1 MPVGPREGIRN
12 ILVVSVVV
20 CLLCSIIVSFTAV
33 SLKSAQDANKELDRK
48 QNILRAAGLLPA
60 DASTDAEG
68 RGAVE
73 LFESFEVRAVELD
86 TGGFTD
92 AVDPMTYDQ
101 QRAARI
107 ASTSRN
113 LTPQE
118 DIATLGRR
126 ENIGLAYFKLDEVG
140 EIERLVI
147 PVRGYGLWGTL
158 YGFLAIDRDLT
169 SAIGLSFYTHKETP
183 GLGGEV
189 DNEQWKASWAG
200 IALFDDEGEP
210 TVRLV
215 KTRSDDPSEI
225 DALSG
230 ATLTTRGVEY
240 LIAFWT
246 GDLGYGPMLDRLKM
260 GALLR

>member
-20 CLLCSIIVSFTAV
+20 CLLCSIIVSFMAV
-33 SLKSAQDANKELDRK
+33 SLKPSQDANKELDRK

-60 DASTDAEG
+60 DATTDTQG
-68 RGAVE
+68 RGAAE
-73 LFESFEVRAVELD
+73 LFKDFEVRAVNLE
-86 TGGFTD
+86 TGQFTD
-92 AVDPMTYDQ
+92 AVDPTTYDQ

-107 ASTSRN
+107 AATSRN
-113 LTPQE
+113 LNAKE

-126 ENIGLAYFKLDEVG
+126 ENVGLAYFKLDESR

-158 YGFLAIDRDLT
+158 FGFLAIDRDLT
-169 SAIGLSFYTHKETP
+169 SAAGLSFYTHKETP

-189 DNEQWKASWAG
+189 DNENWKASWAG
-200 IALFDDEGEP
+200 IPLFDNEGDP
-210 TVRLV
+210 SVTLV
-215 KTRSDDPSEI
+215 KMRTDNPSEI

-230 ATLTTRGVEY
+230 ATITSRGVQN

-246 GDLGYGPMLDRLKM
+246 GDLGYGPMLDRLK
-260 GALLR
+260 AET